1 MKVITE
7 QKGRVFQADVAFI
20 GLRRST
26 ITNTTK
32 VGLKEMITYEKIST
46 QGPDLVWKFMTST
59 HILGQSSRWRERLS
73 SWNISLFAAAA
84 AAAVFGAFLP
94 IWTRRKLPQPLVE
107 GGATFHSFFS
117 PRSQKEMMSSSSL
130 FSPSRWGQTRTNRAR

>member
-1 MKVITE
+1 MRNPGIEENMKVITE

-32 VGLKEMITYEKIST
+32 VGLKELITYEKIST

-59 HILGQSSRWRERLS
+59 HILGQSSRWVERLS
-73 SWNISLFAAAA
+73 SWNISLFA

-94 IWTRRKLPQPLVE
+94 IWTRRKLPQPLSRSLSE
-107 GGATFHSFFS
+107 TEAAPPFTHFFR
-117 PRSQKEMMSSSSL
+117 PEAKKK
-130 FSPSRWGQTRTNRAR
+130 

>member
-1 MKVITE
+1 MRNPGIEENMKVITE

-32 VGLKEMITYEKIST
+32 VGLKELITYEKIST

-59 HILGQSSRWRERLS
+59 HILDQSSLWRERLS
-73 SWNISLFAAAA
+73 SWNISLFALLLLPPFLAPFFP
-84 AAAVFGAFLP
+84 FGRDENCL
-94 IWTRRKLPQPLVE
+94 
-107 GGATFHSFFS
+107 S
-117 PRSQKEMMSSSSL
+117 RS
-130 FSPSRWGQTRTNRAR
+130 